1 MVALVQIV
9 IALGIFN
16 VWLLRFNQPTAW
28 RGGDAQTMREEFR
41 VYGLSDQICNGVG
54 ALKIGSAALLIVGM
68 WIPVCAQVAA
78 GIIALLM
85 LAAVL
90 MHVKVGDPI
99 RKAIP
104 AFCMCI
110 LSIIVLLYHS

>member
-1 MVALVQIV
+1 MVLLLQIF

-41 VYGLSDQICNGVG
+41 VYGLSDTMCNGVG
-54 ALKIGSAALLIVGM
+54 VVKIGAAALLIVGI
-68 WIPVCAQVAA
+68 WFPVVAQVAA
-78 GIIALLM
+78 AVIAVLM
-85 LAAVL
+85 AAAVL
-90 MHVKVGDPI
+90 MHVRVADPAL
-99 RKAIP
+99 KASP

-110 LSIIVLLYHS
+110 LSVIVMLYNR